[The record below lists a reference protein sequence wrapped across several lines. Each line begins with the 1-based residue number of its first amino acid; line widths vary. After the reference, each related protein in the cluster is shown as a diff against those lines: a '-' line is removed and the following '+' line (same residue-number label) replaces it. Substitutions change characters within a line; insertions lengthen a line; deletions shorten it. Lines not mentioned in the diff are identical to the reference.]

1 MDRVSLQEGNM
12 HTIEIMSTD
21 EKLSLLDKFYTL
33 ESYVQNKD
41 QQLNESMRALEQN
54 TTWDRRFRLYK
65 KQW

>member
-54 TTWDRRFRLYK
+54 TTWYRRFRLYK

>member
-12 HTIEIMSTD
+12 HTIEIMSKD